1 MHQFHIAYSITIRRL
16 IHLKFKHYFDNY
28 VNKMNEPY
36 TSLSYKSEFYS
47 LNLLQVKRKTKT
59 YNYAFKKQNIKF
71 SCLGKH

>member
-1 MHQFHIAYSITIRRL
+1 
-16 IHLKFKHYFDNY
+16 
-28 VNKMNEPY
+28 MNEPY